1 MAAGTHHHRSVLLD
15 AAIDG
20 LNIKVDGVYVDGT
33 FGRGGHS
40 AAILER
46 LGPQG
51 RLLGF
56 DKDPAAVAVAEQR
69 FGQDPRFSI
78 THGSF
83 VMMAEIV
90 EQEGLMGR
98 VDGVLLDL
106 GVSSPQIDDAGR
118 GFSFMQD
125 GPLDMRMNPE
135 AGESVAQWLA
145 QADERDI
152 ADVLWQYGEEKFSR
166 RIARAVVERR
176 REAPL
181 STTRE
186 FAELIEQAVPRR
198 EKHKHPATRSF
209 QAARIFVNRELGD
222 LEDCLIRVPRMLA
235 AAGRLVVISFHSLED
250 RIVKRFMRRE
260 AQGRALPKGL
270 PVMGEPEGRTLKL
283 VGKAQRPGEAEVAEN
298 PRARSAVLRIAER
311 LA

>member
-1 MAAGTHHHRSVLLD
+1 MGAGAHHHRSVLLD
-15 AAIDG
+15 AAIEG
-20 LNIKVDGVYVDGT
+20 LNIKADGVYVDGT

-40 AAILER
+40 AAILEQ
-46 LGPQG
+46 LGPRG
-51 RLLGF
+51 RLFGF
-56 DKDPAAVAVAEQR
+56 DKDPQAVAVAKQR
-69 FGQDPRFSI
+69 FGEDPRFSI

-83 VMMAEIV
+83 VMMAEVV
-90 EQEGLMGR
+90 EREGLMGQ

-106 GVSSPQIDDAGR
+106 GVSSPQLDDATR
-118 GFSFMQD
+118 GFSFMQE
-125 GPLDMRMNPE
+125 GPLDMRMNSE
-135 AGESVAQWLA
+135 VGESAAQWLA
-145 QADERDI
+145 RAEEREI

-176 REAPL
+176 QEAPL
-181 STTRE
+181 TTTRE

-209 QAARIFVNRELGD
+209 QAVRIFVNRELGD
-222 LEDCLIRVPRMLA
+222 LEDCLVRVPRMLA
-235 AAGRLVVISFHSLED
+235 AGGRLVVISFHSLED

-283 VGKAQRPGEAEVAEN
+283 VGKAQRPEEAEVAEN